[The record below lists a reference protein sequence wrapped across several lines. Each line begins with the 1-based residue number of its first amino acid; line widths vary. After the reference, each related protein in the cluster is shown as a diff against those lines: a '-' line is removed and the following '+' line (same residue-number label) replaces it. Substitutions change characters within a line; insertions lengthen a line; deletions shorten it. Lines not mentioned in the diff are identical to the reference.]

1 MNTAIY
7 EKWKYIHKK
16 RTLNVTGREYIVK
29 PLRRFTKR
37 HAWLFQRYHSKR
49 ALIENPLISS
59 VFKCFHCYDTSN
71 LGS

>member
-49 ALIENPLISS
+49 ALIEKPFDIK
-59 VFKCFHCYDTSN
+59 FF
-71 LGS
+71 